1 MTLVGAVDIG
11 GTKIAA
17 GLVAADGTVVRQR
30 SVPTPAAEGPQAVLD
45 AAADLVAELAR
56 PGEPVLAVGVGSAG
70 VIDPRT
76 GRVLSATDALPG
88 WAGTDLRGGLGA
100 RLGVPVAVD
109 NDVHAHA
116 LGEAWRGA
124 AAGVREVLLVAVGTG
139 IGGSQVVDGRV
150 HHGAH
155 SAAGHVGHMPL
166 PEAEGRRCPCGGV
179 GHAEAV
185 AAGPALLAEYRRRRG
200 AAGTR
205 DLADVAARAER
216 GEPTARQVLEDGAT
230 ALGRLIGGLVN
241 LLDPELV
248 LVTGGVAN
256 CGPVWWSSLRVGYHA
271 EALPPLRG
279 VPLEPGLL
287 GHLAPLL
294 GAARLALDL
303 LPELTAR

>member
-17 GLVAADGTVVRQR
+17 GLVAADGTVLRQL
-30 SVPTPAAEGPQAVLD
+30 SVPTPAAEGPQAVLN
-45 AAADLVAELAR
+45 AAAELVTEL
-56 PGEPVLAVGVGSAG
+56 GEPVLAVGVGSAG
-70 VIDPRT
+70 VINPLS

-100 RLGVPVAVD
+100 RLGVPVSVD

-124 AAGVREVLLVAVGTG
+124 ASGVRHTLLVAVGTG

-150 HHGAH
+150 RHGAH
-155 SAAGHVGHMPL
+155 NAAGHVGHMPL
-166 PEAEGRRCPCGGV
+166 PEANGRRCPCGGF

-185 AAGPALLAEYRRRRG
+185 AAGPALLAEYRRRCG
-200 AAGTR
+200 DPGPR
-205 DLADVAARAER
+205 DLADVAALAER
-216 GEPTARQVLEDGAT
+216 GDATARQVLEEGAT

-241 LLDPELV
+241 LLDPDLV

-256 CGPVWWSSLRVGYHA
+256 CGPVWWSSLRTGCHA
-271 EALPPLRG
+271 EALPPLRT

-287 GHLAPLL
+287 GHRAPLL

-303 LPELTAR
+303 VPELTA